1 MNHWLRSPIS
11 VWTPRAGVSD
21 LARSRMPTV
30 RGISPSRT
38 TERHPVHAWAILLG
52 LLVASPA
59 AALTAAPGDP
69 QTLEQAW
76 HSCIREAFAHQ
87 PTGQSQAGN
96 ERNALDE
103 CRAHEDA
110 LVAAL
115 MTERPRSMWARAWT
129 TISEPMTNW
138 LGRLWH

>member
-1 MNHWLRSPIS
+1 MR
-11 VWTPRAGVSD
+11 
-21 LARSRMPTV
+21 
-30 RGISPSRT
+30 
-38 TERHPVHAWAILLG
+38 AWAILLG
-52 LLVASPA
+52 FLVASPA

-69 QTLEQAW
+69 QTLERAW

-87 PTGQSQAGN
+87 PTGQSRAGN

-115 MTERPRSMWARAWT
+115 MTERPRSMWSRAWT